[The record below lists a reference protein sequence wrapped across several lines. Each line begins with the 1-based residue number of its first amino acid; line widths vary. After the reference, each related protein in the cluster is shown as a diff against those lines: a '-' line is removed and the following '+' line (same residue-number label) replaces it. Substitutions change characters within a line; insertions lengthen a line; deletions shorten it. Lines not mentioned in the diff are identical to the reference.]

1 MVCCVVAL
9 TLANL
14 AIPDLQ
20 VRADSLSLRVNKS
33 EMKIGE
39 TVTVSITV
47 PAGVSATI
55 NLTYPTNVF
64 SFSSASETA
73 NANGGCVVMTL
84 GGYGG
89 TNTATTG
96 TIKFK
101 AKSAGTATFAA
112 SAPTAGNQEGDPV
125 SIGGASCSVTV
136 ENEADEPEEP
146 QKPEKPDNN
155 TPDQGSQS
163 NGGNSNSNSD
173 SSDGGENAT
182 KSRDNSLA
190 ALTLSK
196 GTLSPEFKY
205 NVVNYTASVDYSV
218 TSVVVSAKT
227 GNAKATIESVTGGE
241 NLVVGEN
248 KITIVVKAENGV
260 SATYTIKV
268 TRNAQGESGTNPDG
282 EADQEPDSNPVEPQE
297 KCFVVNGK
305 TLYPTSNTPEGW
317 MQEGFSAT
325 EVELW
330 GEKYPALE
338 DTFYAGGIKLLYLQD
353 ANGENGGTYMVF
365 AKQPYEAY
373 DFVCLHGEQGFV
385 IILPDG
391 KGERLVGYT
400 LGTAKVV
407 ATGEKL
413 VEAWFYGSE
422 KEFPL
427 VFGVNQN
434 GKTGWYYLDLSELTY
449 MRYVELNRTVDEE
462 KEPDADVVRE
472 PVQQVDS
479 KTIEKLENKITL
491 ITGGAIIV
499 IVILLIF
506 IVMLLILSHGSS
518 KNQEPLYEAAE
529 EDGSATYMME
539 SAKGG
544 KWYDKEEFESKE
556 SEEPGQDVMES
567 DEMISEVGSV
577 EMADEQTDSPKEQRE
592 EALSADDSEK
602 EGLSEAEETAA
613 ALALAKEIQRMSDV
627 NPMGELNTHRDEDD
641 VDLEYIDL

>member
-1 MVCCVVAL
+1 
-9 TLANL
+9 
-14 AIPDLQ
+14 
-20 VRADSLSLRVNKS
+20 
-33 EMKIGE
+33 
-39 TVTVSITV
+39 
-47 PAGVSATI
+47 
-55 NLTYPTNVF
+55 
-64 SFSSASETA
+64 
-73 NANGGCVVMTL
+73 
-84 GGYGG
+84 
-89 TNTATTG
+89 
-96 TIKFK
+96 
-101 AKSAGTATFAA
+101 
-112 SAPTAGNQEGDPV
+112 
-125 SIGGASCSVTV
+125 
-136 ENEADEPEEP
+136 
-146 QKPEKPDNN
+146 
-155 TPDQGSQS
+155 
-163 NGGNSNSNSD
+163 
-173 SSDGGENAT
+173 
-182 KSRDNSLA
+182 
-190 ALTLSK
+190 
-196 GTLSPEFKY
+196 
-205 NVVNYTASVDYSV
+205 
-218 TSVVVSAKT
+218 
-227 GNAKATIESVTGGE
+227 
-241 NLVVGEN
+241 
-248 KITIVVKAENGV
+248 
-260 SATYTIKV
+260 
-268 TRNAQGESGTNPDG
+268 
-282 EADQEPDSNPVEPQE
+282 
-297 KCFVVNGK
+297 
-305 TLYPTSNTPEGW
+305 

-472 PVQQVDS
+472 PVQQDDS

-577 EMADEQTDSPKEQRE
+577 EMADEQTDSPKVQRE